1 MRAYED
7 DVRTCAHVYIY
18 VTVMDRLCSTAT
30 ITIFIAEML
39 IAISM
44 VAFAAAVV
52 LMALIANNNSLHI
65 EIHIERHCCSNAEPG
80 IDRRLFFNAEVWMLL
95 SPRRP
100 VEEQGNPNPSE
111 MVI

>member
-1 MRAYED
+1 
-7 DVRTCAHVYIY
+7 
-18 VTVMDRLCSTAT
+18 
-30 ITIFIAEML
+30 ML
-39 IAISM
+39 IAIS
-44 VAFAAAVV
+44 VVVFAAAVV

-80 IDRRLFFNAEVWMLL
+80 IDRRLFFVMNNAATVWVLEVWMLL